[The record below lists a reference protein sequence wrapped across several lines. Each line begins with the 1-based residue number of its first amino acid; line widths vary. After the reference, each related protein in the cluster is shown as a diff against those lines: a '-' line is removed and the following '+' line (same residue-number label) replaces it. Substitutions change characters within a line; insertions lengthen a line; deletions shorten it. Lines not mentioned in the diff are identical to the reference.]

1 MLFKINSGF
10 KITIVPILVLLLLFS
25 SKSFSQE
32 TKILETYYAKTTFN
46 IKDEKGDIT
55 GEKRFDALT
64 IKEIKTLQ
72 NIFYKDID
80 EVRKSVLHSNKG
92 IDKKIDEKINEKIAK
107 KIKDGG
113 PNVVEIDVYKIRKG
127 FDAVN
132 GVYPAGNLTVKPTY
146 PGGMEEFYKFAG
158 HFFKV
163 PKTPDG
169 VLLKGKIYV
178 TFVVEE
184 DGSLTGFRVLRDLGY
199 GTGEEA
205 LRILRMSQKWIPG
218 EIHGEIVAAQY
229 TLPISIQDA
238 K

>member
-1 MLFKINSGF
+1 MLSRINSGF
-10 KITIVPILVLLLLFS
+10 RITIVPIFVLLFFFS
-25 SKSFSQE
+25 SRSFSQE
-32 TKILETYYAKTTFN
+32 TKVLEGYYAKTTFK
-46 IKDEKGDIT
+46 IKDEKGDIV
-55 GEKRFDALT
+55 GEKKFDALT

-80 EVRKSVLHSNKG
+80 ELRKSELFSMQEIG
-92 IDKKIDEKINEKIAK
+92 KKIDEKIDEKIAK

-113 PNVVEIDVYKIRKG
+113 PEVVEIDVYKIRKG
-127 FDAVN
+127 FGAVN
-132 GVYPAGNLTVKPTY
+132 GVYPAGHQTVKPTY
-146 PGGMEEFYKFAG
+146 PGGMQEFYKFAG

-184 DGSLTGFRVLRDLGY
+184 DGSLTGFKVLRDLGY

-205 LRILRMSQKWIPG
+205 LRILRLSQKWIPG

-229 TLPISIQDA
+229 VLPISIQDA